1 MGIEANPRKRPGCR
15 AISSAYASLTIRA
28 TSGCVFSSAKKTLG
42 VESETT
48 STSMPTRSMSAR
60 RRPGSVIGGWMP
72 KKRAP
77 RYLMMVRPVGSLSK
91 VNSDGVSRIFWK

>member
-1 MGIEANPRKRPGCR
+1 M
-15 AISSAYASLTIRA
+15 RA
-28 TSGCVFSSAKKTLG
+28 TSGWVFSSAKKTLG

-60 RRPGSVIGGWMP
+60 RRTGSVIGGWMP

-91 VNSDGVSRIFWK
+91 VNSPGVSRIFWK